1 MQQAKP
7 LFEMYIYISA
17 NSLCSRLVPRLLV
30 SGQRKKSLGTHCL
43 HMLSFPRISRNLEI
57 SVKSALLY

>member
-30 SGQRKKSLGTHCL
+30 SGQRKKEPGHTLLAHAQ
-43 HMLSFPRISRNLEI
+43 FPQDF
-57 SVKSALLY
+57 